1 MFLGDM
7 GSVVVLFD
15 LFLFRFI
22 LGLVF
27 VEFGFDGFGGFGGS
41 GSFFVEFK
49 VFFVCCCGEIGLI
62 CEV

>member
-1 MFLGDM
+1 M

-27 VEFGFDGFGGFGGS
+27 VEFGFDGFGGS

-49 VFFVCCCGEIGLI
+49 VFFVCCWEIGLI